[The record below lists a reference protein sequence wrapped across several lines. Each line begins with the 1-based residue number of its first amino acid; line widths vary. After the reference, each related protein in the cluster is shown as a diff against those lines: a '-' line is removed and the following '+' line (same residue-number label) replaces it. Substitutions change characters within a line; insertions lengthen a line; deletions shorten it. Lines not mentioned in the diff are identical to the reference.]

1 MNRYFELSEKVYD
14 ITERYPQVLDLL
26 ISKGFDNLRNEM
38 MRKTLGKTIALE
50 QALRMKKIDIALFEA
65 EAEEI
70 LSGGKLNL
78 SDGLVKAE
86 LHSDTAQMSIEGV
99 LPCPVKL
106 QLLEKIEKLI
116 EDEKIDINIDLQSAS
131 LGLDPI
137 IEKVR
142 KSRSTDDL
150 ADIYISAGFN
160 LFFDKDLIGKY
171 MEQGVFTDQSGWEH
185 IINILCIYS

>member
-106 QLLEKIEKLI
+106 QLLEKIEKFI
-116 EDEKIDINIDLQSAS
+116 EDEKIDINLDLQSAS
-131 LGLDPI
+131 LGLDPV

-142 KSRSTDDL
+142 KSRGEEDL
-150 ADIYISAGFN
+150 ADIYMSAGFN
-160 LFFDKDLIGKY
+160 LFFDKDVG
-171 MEQGVFTDQSGWEH
+171 
-185 IINILCIYS
+185 